1 LEERIYQKLKNN
13 LTISTLEII
22 NQSSIHAGHVE
33 NSGSGETHF
42 KIIIS
47 AKELEG
53 KSRIV
58 AHRLINDLLKS
69 EFIKNGLHSL
79 TIKISN

>member
-1 LEERIYQKLKNN
+1 LKERIYQKLKEN
-13 LTISTLEII
+13 LDISKLEII
-22 NQSSIHAGHVE
+22 NQSSIHAGHTE

-53 KSRIV
+53 KSRITS
-58 AHRLINDLLKS
+58 HRLINDLLKE
-69 EFIKNGLHSL
+69 EFSKNGLHAL
-79 TIKISN
+79 TIKIF

>member
-1 LEERIYQKLKNN
+1 MKERIHQKLNN
-13 LTISTLEII
+13 SLNISKLEII
-22 NQSSIHAGHVE
+22 NQSSIHAGHIE

-53 KSRIV
+53 KTRI
-58 AHRLINDLLKS
+58 ASHRLINDLLKE
-69 EFIKNGLHSL
+69 EFTRNGLHSL
-79 TIKISN
+79 VIKISN

>member
-1 LEERIYQKLKNN
+1 MKERINQKLNNN
-13 LTISTLEII
+13 LTISKLEII
-22 NQSSIHAGHVE
+22 NQSSTHTGHIE

-53 KSRIV
+53 KSRIKG
-58 AHRLINDLLKS
+58 HRLINDLLKEEFS
-69 EFIKNGLHSL
+69 ENGLHAL
-79 TIKISN
+79 VIKIF